1 MNLIPE
7 WRKALKLF
15 SVQANAIGA
24 AMGATYLSMYD
35 KLKADL
41 PPKYMIAVTVGVFVA
56 GIVCR
61 VISQQPKEENATA
74 DR

>member
-1 MNLIPE
+1 MALIPE
-7 WRKALKLF
+7 WRSALKLF
-15 SVQANAIGA
+15 SVQANVIGA
-24 AMGATYLSMYD
+24 ALATTYASMYD

-41 PPKYMIAVTVGVFVA
+41 PPKYMIAVTAGVFVV

-61 VISQQPKEENATA
+61 VISQQPKDIDAPA

>member
-7 WRKALKLF
+7 WRSALKLF
-15 SVQANAIGA
+15 SVQANVIGA
-24 AMGATYLSMYD
+24 ALATTYASMYD
-35 KLKADL
+35 QLKADV
-41 PPKYMIAVTVGVFVA
+41 PPQYMFMLTAGVFVA

-61 VISQQPKEENATA
+61 VISQQPKEDDATA